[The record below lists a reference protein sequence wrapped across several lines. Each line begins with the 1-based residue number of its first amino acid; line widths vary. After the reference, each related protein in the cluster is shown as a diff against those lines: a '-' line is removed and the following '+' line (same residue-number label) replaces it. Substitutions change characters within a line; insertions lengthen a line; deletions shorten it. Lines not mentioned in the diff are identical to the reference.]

1 MKRMISV
8 LILILSL
15 SSVASAQDTIS
26 QWATSATASSEYAS
40 DNWSA
45 QQATGQPDTD
55 NCGDNGTA
63 WASETATGEDTIELT
78 YDQAVIPTQVNIY
91 QTFNPGSISRI
102 ELVNRD
108 NDVVLKVKK
117 SNDKPGKTPCPGI
130 FSLNITGTEEPING
144 VVIYLDQ
151 SVGGNWNEI
160 DAVELVGI
168 PTEPSANPDLNTH
181 NSGDAAPGISVQC
194 PEGFTFDNGSEM
206 TVNMRSGFN
215 YIATAVG
222 INDFDPIIAVTD
234 GSTTLCNDDDPTAA
248 GYVVGLPTTGDVPA
262 SSTSAQMPFS
272 YNGSNSFGD
281 VSIIVGSVDNTPG
294 EFVLVIEGLAVTTAD
309 GSGDGAG
316 DPFTTHITPNMHASG
331 VPVSAYMISVT
342 DGLDSFLYIV
352 DQDNHSIQLSDK
364 SYYSCDDTGTQSCW
378 GNSSPLA
385 KSYVSRENGKVLA
398 GGDFDAMMSLSWD
411 DLGVE
416 PGSEAYVNWRMTSS
430 GLKTFGDYVAV
441 FHMGTANTFAG

>member
-1 MKRMISV
+1 MKRMIGV
-8 LILILSL
+8 LILMLSI
-15 SSVASAQDTIS
+15 SGVASAQDTIR
-26 QWATSATASSEYAS
+26 QWATSATATSQYGSNS
-40 DNWSA
+40 WSA
-45 QQATGQPDTD
+45 LQATGKPDTET
-55 NCGDNGTA
+55 CGDNGTA
-63 WASETATGEDTIELT
+63 WASETSTGEDSIELT
-78 YDQAVIPTQVNIY
+78 FDQFVIPTQVNIY
-91 QTFNPGSISRI
+91 QTYSPGSITRV

-108 NDVVLKVKK
+108 SGTVLKVNK

-130 FSLNITGTEEPING
+130 FTLNIDGVEQAVNG

-151 SVGGNWNEI
+151 TIGGNWNEI

-168 PTEPSANPDLNTH
+168 PTHPSANPNVNTN

-194 PEGFTFDNGSEM
+194 PDGSSFDDGSEL

-215 YIATAVG
+215 YTATAIG
-222 INDFDPIIAVTD
+222 IDGFDPIIAVTD
-234 GSTTLCNDDDPTAA
+234 GSTTLCNDDSTAAA
-248 GYVVGLPTTGDVPA
+248 GYVVGMPTTGDVPA

-272 YNGSNSFGD
+272 YNGSKSFGD
-281 VSIIVGSVDNTPG
+281 VSIIVGSVDNAPG

-331 VPVSAYMISVT
+331 IPISAYMISVS

-352 DQDNHSIQLSDK
+352 DQDNHSIQLTDK
-364 SYYSCDDTGTQSCW
+364 SYYACDDAGTDSCW

-398 GGDFDAMMSLSWD
+398 GGDYDSMMSLI
-411 DLGVE
+411 LG
-416 PGSEAYVNWRMTSS
+416 
-430 GLKTFGDYVAV
+430 
-441 FHMGTANTFAG
+441 